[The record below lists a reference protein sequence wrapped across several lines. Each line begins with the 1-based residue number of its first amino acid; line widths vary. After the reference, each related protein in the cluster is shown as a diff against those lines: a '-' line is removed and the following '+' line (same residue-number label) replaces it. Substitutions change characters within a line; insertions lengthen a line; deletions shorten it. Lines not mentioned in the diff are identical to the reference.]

1 MEHLGGGQ
9 MNTVFTMNVG
19 KKHNKKWWLIGLF
32 IAVLVIV
39 VVLVSYKIVNK
50 KTMED
55 TKESINYQEQLKEM
69 LEKSANQSNYKL
81 NIEFDIEGNNKKLA
95 YGTYE
100 MTIDHES
107 YIANID
113 SKVYKN
119 EDIDWVSQ
127 YDLRN
132 NIYQIQTQS
141 LQTQEEANPEY
152 IYILLGNANDVTETT
167 AIISKDDMTKA
178 LKNTNL
184 RYLADISSSEGINA
198 LEDVTATYEYDS
210 ECKLLNKIKLSIL
223 VNDNM
228 KINITYTLV
237 YNV

>member
-1 MEHLGGGQ
+1 
-9 MNTVFTMNVG
+9 MNFVSTIIVD
-19 KKHNKKWWLIGLF
+19 KKNNKKWWLIGF
-32 IAVLVIV
+32 AIV
-39 VVLVSYKIVNK
+39 VLIIIAALVSYKIINK
-50 KTMED
+50 KPTE
-55 TKESINYQEQLKEM
+55 EVPEPINYQEQLKEM
-69 LEKSANQSNYKL
+69 LEKSANQGNYKL
-81 NIEFDIEGNNKKLA
+81 NIEFDIESNNEKLA

-100 MTIDHES
+100 IMVDHET

-113 SKVYKN
+113 AKIYKN

-132 NIYQIQTQS
+132 NIYQIQIQS
-141 LQTQEEANPEY
+141 LQMQEEANPEY
-152 IYILLGNANDVTETT
+152 IYTLLGNANDVTETT

-198 LEDVTATYEYDS
+198 LEDTMVTYEYDS
-210 ECKLLNKIKLSIL
+210 ECKLLSKIKLSIL
-223 VNDNM
+223 VNDNK

>member
-1 MEHLGGGQ
+1 MIR
-9 MNTVFTMNVG
+9 VF
-19 KKHNKKWWLIGLF
+19 KKMLFYFGLLIV
-32 IAVLVIV
+32 ILVIV
-39 VVLVSYKIVNK
+39 LGLVSYKLLNK
-50 KTMED
+50 KPIDD
-55 TKESINYQEQLKEM
+55 TQNQIYYQEQLKEM
-69 LEKSANQSNYKL
+69 LEKSTNQSKYKL
-81 NIEFDIEGNNKKLA
+81 NIEFDIENNTEKIA

-100 MTIDHES
+100 IMIDHET

-113 SKVYKN
+113 AKIYKN
-119 EDIDWVSQ
+119 EDIDWVFQ
-127 YDLRN
+127 YDLRKN
-132 NIYQIQTQS
+132 VYLNQEQS
-141 LQTQEEANPEY
+141 LPPHEEANPKY
-152 IYILLGNANDVTETT
+152 IYTLLGNANDVTETT

-198 LEDVTATYEYDS
+198 LEDVMVTYEYDS

-223 VNDNM
+223 VNDNK

>member
-1 MEHLGGGQ
+1 MIR
-9 MNTVFTMNVG
+9 VF
-19 KKHNKKWWLIGLF
+19 KKMLFYFGLLIV
-32 IAVLVIV
+32 ILVIV
-39 VVLVSYKIVNK
+39 LGLVSYKLLNK
-50 KTMED
+50 KPIDD
-55 TKESINYQEQLKEM
+55 TQNQIYYQEQLKEM
-69 LEKSANQSNYKL
+69 LEKSTNQSKYKL
-81 NIEFDIEGNNKKLA
+81 NIEFDIENNAEKIA

-100 MTIDHES
+100 IMIDHET

-113 SKVYKN
+113 AKIYKN

-127 YDLRN
+127 YDLRKN
-132 NIYQIQTQS
+132 VYLNQEQS
-141 LQTQEEANPEY
+141 LPPHEEANPEY
-152 IYILLGNANDVTETT
+152 IYTLLNNANDVTETT

-184 RYLADISSSEGINA
+184 RYLADISSSAGINA

-223 VNDNM
+223 VNDNK

>member
-1 MEHLGGGQ
+1 MIR
-9 MNTVFTMNVG
+9 VF
-19 KKHNKKWWLIGLF
+19 KKMLFYFGLLIV
-32 IAVLVIV
+32 ILVIV
-39 VVLVSYKIVNK
+39 LGLVSYKLLNK
-50 KTMED
+50 KPIDD
-55 TKESINYQEQLKEM
+55 TQNQIYYQEQLKEM
-69 LEKSANQSNYKL
+69 LEKSTNQSKYKL
-81 NIEFDIEGNNKKLA
+81 NIEFDIENNTEKIA

-100 MTIDHES
+100 IMIDHET

-113 SKVYKN
+113 AKIYKN

-127 YDLRN
+127 YDLRKN
-132 NIYQIQTQS
+132 VYLNQEQS
-141 LQTQEEANPEY
+141 LPPHEEANPKY
-152 IYILLGNANDVTETT
+152 IYTLLGNANDVTETT

-198 LEDVTATYEYDS
+198 LEDVMVTYEYDS

-223 VNDNM
+223 VNDNK

>member
-1 MEHLGGGQ
+1 
-9 MNTVFTMNVG
+9 MNFVSTIIVD
-19 KKHNKKWWLIGLF
+19 KKNNKKWWLIGFL
-32 IAVLVIV
+32 IV
-39 VVLVSYKIVNK
+39 VLIIIAALVSYKIINK
-50 KTMED
+50 KPTE
-55 TKESINYQEQLKEM
+55 EVPEPINYQEQLKEM
-69 LEKSANQSNYKL
+69 LEKSANQGNYKL

-100 MTIDHES
+100 IMIDHES

-113 SKVYKN
+113 AKIYKN
-119 EDIDWVSQ
+119 ENIDWVSQ

-141 LQTQEEANPEY
+141 LQMQEEANPEY
-152 IYILLGNANDVTETT
+152 IYTLLGNANDVTETT

-198 LEDVTATYEYDS
+198 LEDTMVTYEYDS
-210 ECKLLNKIKLSIL
+210 ECKLLSKIKLSIL
-223 VNDNM
+223 VNDNK

>member
-1 MEHLGGGQ
+1 
-9 MNTVFTMNVG
+9 MNFVSTIIVD
-19 KKHNKKWWLIGLF
+19 KKNNKKWWLIGFL
-32 IAVLVIV
+32 IV
-39 VVLVSYKIVNK
+39 VLIIIAALVSYKIINK
-50 KTMED
+50 KPTE
-55 TKESINYQEQLKEM
+55 EVPEPINYQEQLKEM

-81 NIEFDIEGNNKKLA
+81 NIEFDIESNNEKLA

-100 MTIDHES
+100 IMVDHES

-113 SKVYKN
+113 AKIYKN
-119 EDIDWVSQ
+119 EDIAWTSQ

-152 IYILLGNANDVTETT
+152 IYTLLGNANDVTETT

-210 ECKLLNKIKLSIL
+210 ECKLLSKIKLSIL
-223 VNDNM
+223 VNDNK

>member
-1 MEHLGGGQ
+1 
-9 MNTVFTMNVG
+9 MNFVSTIIVD
-19 KKHNKKWWLIGLF
+19 KKNNKKWWLMGF
-32 IAVLVIV
+32 AIV
-39 VVLVSYKIVNK
+39 VLIVIAALVSYKIINK
-50 KTMED
+50 KPTE
-55 TKESINYQEQLKEM
+55 EVPEPINYQEQLKEM

-81 NIEFDIEGNNKKLA
+81 NIEFDIESNNEKLA

-100 MTIDHES
+100 IMVDHET

-113 SKVYKN
+113 AKIYKN
-119 EDIDWVSQ
+119 EDIAWVSQ

-141 LQTQEEANPEY
+141 LQMQEEANPEY
-152 IYILLGNANDVTETT
+152 IYTLLGNANDVTETT

-198 LEDVTATYEYDS
+198 LEDTMVTYEYDS
-210 ECKLLNKIKLSIL
+210 ECKLLSKIKLSIL
-223 VNDNM
+223 VNDNK

>member
-1 MEHLGGGQ
+1 MIR
-9 MNTVFTMNVG
+9 VF
-19 KKHNKKWWLIGLF
+19 KKMLFYFGLLIV
-32 IAVLVIV
+32 ILVIV
-39 VVLVSYKIVNK
+39 LGLVSYKLLNK
-50 KTMED
+50 KPIDD
-55 TKESINYQEQLKEM
+55 TQNQIYYQEQLKEM
-69 LEKSANQSNYKL
+69 LEKSTNQSKYKL
-81 NIEFDIEGNNKKLA
+81 NIEFDIENNTEKIA

-100 MTIDHES
+100 IMIDHET

-113 SKVYKN
+113 AKIYKN
-119 EDIDWVSQ
+119 EDIDWVFQ
-127 YDLRN
+127 YDLRKN
-132 NIYQIQTQS
+132 VYLNQEQS
-141 LQTQEEANPEY
+141 LPPHEEANPKY
-152 IYILLGNANDVTETT
+152 IYTLLGNANDVTETT

-223 VNDNM
+223 VNDNK

>member
-1 MEHLGGGQ
+1 MFKNALL
-9 MNTVFTMNVG
+9 F
-19 KKHNKKWWLIGLF
+19 WLLIV
-32 IAVLVIV
+32 ILVIV
-39 VVLVSYKIVNK
+39 LGLVSYKLLNK
-50 KTMED
+50 KTIDD
-55 TKESINYQEQLKEM
+55 TLKPINYQEQLKEM
-69 LEKSANQSNYKL
+69 LEKSTNQSKYKL
-81 NIEFDIEGNNKKLA
+81 NIEFDIENNTEKIA

-100 MTIDHES
+100 IMIDHET

-113 SKVYKN
+113 AKIYKN

-127 YDLRN
+127 HDLKN

-141 LQTQEEANPEY
+141 LQTREEANPEY
-152 IYILLGNANDVTETT
+152 IYTLLGNANDVTETT

-178 LKNTNL
+178 LKTTNL

-198 LEDVTATYEYDS
+198 LEDVTVPYEYDS

-223 VNDNM
+223 VNDNK

-237 YNV
+237 YNT

>member
-1 MEHLGGGQ
+1 MIR
-9 MNTVFTMNVG
+9 VF
-19 KKHNKKWWLIGLF
+19 KKMLFYFGLLIV
-32 IAVLVIV
+32 ILVIV
-39 VVLVSYKIVNK
+39 LGLVSYKLLNK
-50 KTMED
+50 KPIDD
-55 TKESINYQEQLKEM
+55 TQNQIYYQEQLKEM
-69 LEKSANQSNYKL
+69 LEKSTNQSKYKL
-81 NIEFDIEGNNKKLA
+81 NIEFDIENNTEKIA

-100 MTIDHES
+100 IMIDHET

-113 SKVYKN
+113 AKIYKN

-127 YDLRN
+127 YDLRKN
-132 NIYQIQTQS
+132 VYLNQEQS
-141 LQTQEEANPEY
+141 LPPHEEANPEY
-152 IYILLGNANDVTETT
+152 IYTLLNNANDVTETT

-184 RYLADISSSEGINA
+184 RYLADISSSAGINA

-223 VNDNM
+223 VNDNK